1 MKLDLGD
8 ADRMSSRLLRLGV
21 AGCAIL
27 LAVGLLA
34 GCGGTAASVV
44 AVTPPTS
51 GPITKAQAVAYAHA
65 VNLQAGDLPGF
76 TIDESEM
83 EAPKPG
89 RYGLEDIRCS
99 GGINPARRIAKIAST
114 EFSAGGA
121 FYGKVVKSIVEV
133 WPTPALVA
141 FNNTRSH
148 SSRGRACMVREV
160 EAVNKQINRERK
172 GRRPIGSFTITTV
185 PNPLPGVSH
194 SFLTTINE
202 TRLLRTGAIRAHI
215 YRDIF
220 GFITGPAE
228 IELEAIGF
236 GHPVPTST
244 VAKALQLL
252 LDRATANASY
262 LRRQKSS

>member
-1 MKLDLGD
+1 MKLNFG
-8 ADRMSSRLLRLGV
+8 AT
-21 AGCAIL
+21 GCAIL
-27 LAVGLLA
+27 LTAGLLA

-44 AVTPPTS
+44 GVTTSAS
-51 GPITKAQAVAYAHA
+51 GPVATAQAVAYAHA

-89 RYGLEDIRCS
+89 RYGLEDIRCR
-99 GGINPARRIAKIAST
+99 GGVNPARRIVKIDST
-114 EFSAGGA
+114 EFSAGST
-121 FYGKVVKSIVEV
+121 FYGKVMRSIVEV
-133 WPTPALVA
+133 WPTPALVVS
-141 FNNTRSH
+141 NHTTSH
-148 SSRGRACMVREV
+148 NPHGRACFVRDI

-172 GRRPIGSFTITTV
+172 GRMQIGPFTLTTV

-194 SFLTTINE
+194 SFLTTIDE
-202 TRLLRTGAIRAHI
+202 TRLLHTGAIRAHI

-228 IELEAIGF
+228 IELEAIGY

-244 VAKALQLL
+244 EAKALQLL
-252 LDRATANASY
+252 LGRATANAIY

>member
-1 MKLDLGD
+1 
-8 ADRMSSRLLRLGV
+8 MSSHLLRPR
-21 AGCAIL
+21 AARSAIF
-27 LAVGLLA
+27 LAAGLLA

-44 AVTPPTS
+44 GVTTPTS

-65 VNLQAGDLPGF
+65 VNLRAGDLPGF
-76 TIDESEM
+76 TIGESEM

-89 RYGLEDIRCS
+89 RYGLEDIRCR
-99 GGINPARRIAKIAST
+99 GGVNPARRIAKIDST
-114 EFSAGGA
+114 EFSAGRA

-133 WPTPALVA
+133 WPTPALVV
-141 FNNTRSH
+141 FNHTTSH
-148 SSRGRACMVREV
+148 SSRGRACLVRDIES
-160 EAVNKQINRERK
+160 VNKQINRERK
-172 GRRPIGSFTITTV
+172 GRMQIGPFTITTV

-215 YRDIF
+215 YRHIF

-228 IELEAIGF
+228 IELEAIGY

-244 VAKALQLL
+244 EAKALQLL
-252 LDRATANASY
+252 LDRATANTI
-262 LRRQKSS
+262 